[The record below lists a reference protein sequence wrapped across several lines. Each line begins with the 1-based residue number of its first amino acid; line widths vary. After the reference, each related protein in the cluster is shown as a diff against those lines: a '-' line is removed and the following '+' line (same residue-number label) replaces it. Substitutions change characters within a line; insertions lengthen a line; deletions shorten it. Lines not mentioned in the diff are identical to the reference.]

1 MTARPV
7 TGHGETRD
15 AAEPWPA
22 DWFRKPDR
30 DAATTGWTAPVS
42 PPGSARSGT
51 AVRTPGTQALAWART
66 AWPWLVLWPWAL
78 AWVGFQASMAGQSW
92 HFFAQGSH
100 LLFANA
106 PGAGLQLYAAHPD
119 LQIGPLALAVSAVL
133 RAVGPGN
140 GETTAIAVMSLTGP
154 LVLAAVWRLVPASER
169 RRRSRLLF
177 AGLLFLP
184 VWTELTTHFA
194 HIDDLLALA
203 FSVAA
208 LHAVARH
215 QPVLAGLALAA
226 AADSKP
232 WAAAFV
238 VLLLALPRRQWLTA
252 LAAFTGGIAVVWLPF
267 LLADPRTV
275 AAVTR
280 FTIPNDRSS
289 ALRVLGVMDPRTP
302 WWDRSAQLLLGAAG
316 GAVAVWRGRWPAV
329 LLVAV
334 AARILLDPGVYA
346 YYTAGALLGTIVVD
360 LVVTRWRLPWA
371 TATAALL
378 LYAAR
383 FTHALIPFNLH
394 QLGVLRLV
402 FAIGVP
408 VMVLGIPGWWVARL
422 PGRHARGQ
430 LAEGVPADADQ
441 EPLPGARPAHPS
453 GPLPAHPSGPFP
465 VHPSGPLPVRQA
477 SRYSAHPSGPLPV
490 RQPSTYP
497 AHPSGPLPV
506 RQPSTYPARQAA
518 AHPAAPAGRIPISS
532 RWSGNGWLTTPHAA
546 RPGPRP
552 AGESCTSGSAARGQ
566 GC

>member
-1 MTARPV
+1 M
-7 TGHGETRD
+7 
-15 AAEPWPA
+15 
-22 DWFRKPDR
+22 
-30 DAATTGWTAPVS
+30 
-42 PPGSARSGT
+42 
-51 AVRTPGTQALAWART
+51 AWART

-140 GETTAIAVMSLTGP
+140 GEATAIAVMSLTGP

-302 WWDRSAQLLLGAAG
+302 WWDRSAQLLLGMAG

-408 VMVLGIPGWWVARL
+408 VMVLGIPGWWVARRPGGTPGGSS
-422 PGRHARGQ
+422 PGRTRGRGPRSSAGRPARSSLRTAPGSSLRTVPGSSLRPAPRAPGQ
-430 LAEGVPADADQ
+430 QVFRP
-441 EPLPGARPAHPS
+441 PLGSAARPPARH
-453 GPLPAHPSGPFP
+453 LP
-465 VHPSGPLPVRQA
+465 RA
-477 SRYSAHPSGPLPV
+477 SADHSR
-490 RQPSTYP
+490 RQPGTYP

-506 RQPSTYPARQAA
+506 RQPSSYPARQAA
-518 AHPAAPAGRIPISS
+518 APAGEDPDLKSVVWERLAHNTARSAAWPT
-532 RWSGNGWLTTPHAA
+532 SGRGELHVGQ
-546 RPGPRP
+546 RGPRP
-552 AGESCTSGSAARGQ
+552 GMLSQ
-566 GC
+566 

>member
-7 TGHGETRD
+7 TGHGDTRD
-15 AAEPWPA
+15 AAEPWPPA

-30 DAATTGWTAPVS
+30 DPAATGRTAQDRPAQ
-42 PPGSARSGT
+42 GRAAAR
-51 AVRTPGTQALAWART
+51 VMLRART
-66 AWPWLVLWPWAL
+66 AQWVRGSWPWLVLWPWAL
-78 AWVGFQASMAGQSW
+78 AWVAFQAGMAGQSW
-92 HFFAQGSH
+92 HFFAQGGR

-106 PGAGLQLYAAHPD
+106 PGAGLQLYATHPD
-119 LQIGPLALAVSAVL
+119 LQIGPLALAVSGML
-133 RAVGPGN
+133 RAIGPGN
-140 GETTAIAVMSLTGP
+140 GESTAIAAMSLTGP
-154 LVLAAVWRLVPASER
+154 LVLAAVWRLVPAAER

-194 HIDDLLALA
+194 HIDDLMALG

-208 LHAVARH
+208 LHAVARRH
-215 QPVLAGLALAA
+215 PVWAGLALAA

-252 LAAFTGGIAVVWLPF
+252 LAAFTGGIAAVWLPF

-289 ALRVLGVMDPRTP
+289 ALRALGVMDSRTP
-302 WWDRSAQLLLGAAG
+302 WWDRSAQLLLGLAG
-316 GAVAVWRGRWPAV
+316 GAVAVRRGRWPAV

-346 YYTAGALLGTIVVD
+346 YYTAGALLGAIVVD
-360 LVVTRWRLPWA
+360 LVVTRWRVPWA
-371 TATAALL
+371 TVTAALL

-394 QLGVLRLV
+394 QLGELRLV

-408 VMVLGIPGWWVARL
+408 VMVLGFPGWWVARR

-430 LAEGVPADADQ
+430 AAAGGAGGADHVPGGG
-441 EPLPGARPAHPS
+441 PHPAHPS
-453 GPLPAHPSGPFP
+453 GPFPAHPSGPFP
-465 VHPSGPLPVRQA
+465 VREPG
-477 SRYSAHPSGPLPV
+477 
-490 RQPSTYP
+490 TYP

-506 RQPSTYPARQAA
+506 RQPRVYTAHPSGPFPVRPPGGSPARLAA
-518 AHPAAPAGRIPISS
+518 GTDPALKSVVWERLAHR
-532 RWSGNGWLTTPHAA
+532 SG
-546 RPGPRP
+546 
-552 AGESCTSGSAARGQ
+552 
-566 GC
+566 